1 MSHSSWGEIAC
12 HVFSLCGRNS
22 QILEGIFTCAY
33 VDPDQMFALS
43 FSLISHRFQKGVM
56 T

>member
-1 MSHSSWGEIAC
+1 MSHSSCGEIVC

-22 QILEGIFTCAY
+22 QILDRIFTCAC